1 VADRQLVK
9 NFDGTLRRGEVMGL
23 IGANG
28 SGKSTLLRSLMGE
41 LPVSGGELR
50 LGGSITSG
58 YFRQDLSQVPLHKT
72 IYESIEELRP
82 QWERRLIQGHLG
94 RFGFTGDEVQR
105 RTSTLSGGE
114 RSRVALAMLM
124 LSRANLLVL
133 DEPTNHLDVE
143 SIEALED
150 AIAAYDGTVLLVS
163 HDRELLRAL
172 TTRLWLLHD
181 CRIGEFDGGFAE
193 WEEVS
198 AEREHAAQVKAA
210 EENAL
215 RRVHEKRNLAA
226 ASARGGNSGS
236 RTGQQ
241 GSGLK
246 DARRVLHEA
255 EEQVAV
261 LESAVESITRALE
274 DPALYLKEGGVA
286 EATRLGADLERN
298 RAELER
304 ALDRWSQAS
313 DALDKLVKR

>member
-1 VADRQLVK
+1 MNLKTTSLTTTLLVIALAATVPLAHAQAPASESSKQMTAAHESFVKKDMNQAAAHIHQAAAAVKKESDKVAEGSKEGMKKAGEELDKLGDGVK
-9 NFDGTLRRGEVMGL
+9 NGTV
-23 IGANG
+23 
-28 SGKSTLLRSLMGE
+28 KSEAE
-41 LPVSGGELR
+41 LKKTFAKV
-50 LGGSITSG
+50 
-58 YFRQDLSQVPLHKT
+58 DHQVAGCWHKT
-72 IYESIEELRP
+72 AAES
-82 QWERRLIQGHLG
+82 
-94 RFGFTGDEVQR
+94 
-105 RTSTLSGGE
+105 
-114 RSRVALAMLM
+114 
-124 LSRANLLVL
+124 
-133 DEPTNHLDVE
+133 
-143 SIEALED
+143 
-150 AIAAYDGTVLLVS
+150 
-163 HDRELLRAL
+163 
-172 TTRLWLLHD
+172 
-181 CRIGEFDGGFAE
+181 
-193 WEEVS
+193 EVS

-313 DALDKLVKR
+313 DALDKLVKH